1 MRGNGDRVRRNGN
14 SVRSCAVLT
23 MLLAGSRVEAQS
35 VPGYTAQQ
43 LACARFHESVRSD
56 LTLQTAG
63 RTATANTGRDSY
75 LVVAAIARPP
85 APQVQLIA
93 WFDSLRVWRSA
104 GGNRQEPDA
113 SGVLG
118 GRYRALLLPDGSTTT
133 QIVPFVPDAVK
144 EVTDLAG
151 LLDGM
156 FPRLPPRMLQAGEEW
171 RSGDTLA
178 IKRLSDSASLQRF
191 HVQLTLQG
199 PVPPPPGDSL
209 TPTYVRTLNDR
220 GVAAWDPVRGPMR
233 YDHEVTVEATVPVGG
248 AIRNPARS
256 LVEQQILLERVADP
270 PAGSC
275 PASLFAEP

>member
-1 MRGNGDRVRRNGN
+1 MRRYAGFM
-14 SVRSCAVLT
+14 VL
-23 MLLAGSRVEAQS
+23 LVGSPAAGQS
-35 VPGYTAQQ
+35 APGYAASQ

-63 RTATANTGRDSY
+63 RTATANSGRESY
-75 LVVAAIARPP
+75 LVIAAIAHPP
-85 APQVQLIA
+85 EPSFQLVA

-104 GGNRQEPDA
+104 GGNRTEPDA

-118 GRYRALLLPDGSTTT
+118 GRYHAQLLPDGSTTT
-133 QIVPFVPDAVK
+133 QVVPFVPAGVK

-151 LLDGM
+151 VLDGM
-156 FPRLPPRMLQAGEEW
+156 FPRLPPRLLQAGEEW

-178 IKRLSDSASLQRF
+178 IKRLSDSANLQRY
-191 HVQLTLQG
+191 HVQLSLQG
-199 PVPPPPGDSL
+199 PVAPPPGDSL

-220 GVAAWDPVRGPMR
+220 GVYAWDSARGPVR
-233 YDHEVTVEATVPVGG
+233 YDHAIAVEATVPVGG

-256 LVEQQILLERVADP
+256 LVEQQILLEREGDP
-270 PAGSC
+270 PPRTC